1 MISMQI
7 HLVTPL
13 SSVVPVVPVVVP
25 LAVDFSDAVHR
36 DLVVRR
42 PTADIKG
49 L

>member
-1 MISMQI
+1 MMSMQI
-7 HLVTPL
+7 HLVPTL
-13 SSVVPVVPVVVP
+13 SLVVPVVPLVIP
-25 LAVDFSDAVHR
+25 LAVDLSDAVHR